1 MSGRRESMQKA
12 KNVKNDEFYTQYEDI
27 EKECS
32 HYLPFFYNKVIY
44 CNCDTENSNFVR
56 YFKKLKELGLIK
68 EVLWSGGAG
77 GIDFR
82 SEESINLLNLADIVV
97 TNPPF
102 SLFREYVAQLIQYH
116 KKFLILGNQNAV
128 SYKDFLPRFI
138 DKQVRLGYTA
148 FRALLFDTP
157 DTAYDGRKVSVGVCW
172 FTNLSTPDKVGLN
185 LTAFYGGNEDKYQKY
200 DNIEAI
206 NIERLA
212 DIPCDYYG
220 LMGVPITFLG
230 KYEPKQF
237 DGFDY
242 ETPNEK
248 NTVWTKLWT
257 KSYKTEQKADDKQEV
272 LRNIKAKD
280 WVRIYFTP
288 GPDCENNIIAEINKA
303 KKMDIAVY
311 SITNQKIVD
320 AILAAKDRGAKIRI
334 ITDRLMAKNK
344 SSLVEELSDAGIPVL
359 TNVKHKIE
367 HNKFAVFG
375 GRVVVTGSYNWTNNA
390 TKSNSENCLFFEQ
403 PNKEYSERF
412 EYLWDLYGE

>member
-1 MSGRRESMQKA
+1 M
-12 KNVKNDEFYTQYEDI
+12 V
-27 EKECS
+27 
-32 HYLPFFYNKVIY
+32 
-44 CNCDTENSNFVR
+44 
-56 YFKKLKELGLIK
+56 
-68 EVLWSGGAG
+68 WGGAG

-138 DKQVRLGYTA
+138 DKQVSLGYTA

-200 DNIEAI
+200 DNISAI

-237 DGFDY
+237 DLIGSDIMLTYNRDRCTINGRRLYARIFIRR
-242 ETPNEK
+242 N
-248 NTVWTKLWT
+248 
-257 KSYKTEQKADDKQEV
+257 
-272 LRNIKAKD
+272 LRNIAPND
-280 WVRIYFTP
+280 NDNLT
-288 GPDCENNIIAEINKA
+288 E
-303 KKMDIAVY
+303 IAV
-311 SITNQKIVD
+311 
-320 AILAAKDRGAKIRI
+320 
-334 ITDRLMAKNK
+334 
-344 SSLVEELSDAGIPVL
+344 
-359 TNVKHKIE
+359 
-367 HNKFAVFG
+367 
-375 GRVVVTGSYNWTNNA
+375 
-390 TKSNSENCLFFEQ
+390 
-403 PNKEYSERF
+403 
-412 EYLWDLYGE
+412 